1 MRLQGRVGVAMIAAM
16 AVCLGGGS
24 SVSRGKDKVTVKLP
38 APNHESTTSIERAL
52 RLRRSVRDF
61 AWFPLSLKEIGQL
74 VWAAQGITQSSGGLR
89 TAPSAGAL
97 YPLELY
103 VVVGNVEEL
112 ERGVYR
118 YIPLNHE
125 LAMVDDRDLRA
136 ELSHAALDQ
145 EAVRDA
151 PAVFVFTGVVRRT
164 AAKYG
169 NRASRYMYMEAGH
182 AAENVFLQAVS
193 LSVGTA
199 VIGAFDDDAVRDVM
213 KLSKDE
219 SPLYL
224 MPIGKPGARNQ

>member
-1 MRLQGRVGVAMIAAM
+1 
-16 AVCLGGGS
+16 
-24 SVSRGKDKVTVKLP
+24 
-38 APNHESTTSIERAL
+38 
-52 RLRRSVRDF
+52 
-61 AWFPLSLKEIGQL
+61 
-74 VWAAQGITQSSGGLR
+74 
-89 TAPSAGAL
+89 
-97 YPLELY
+97 
-103 VVVGNVEEL
+103 
-112 ERGVYR
+112 
-118 YIPLNHE
+118 
-125 LAMVDDRDLRA
+125 MVDDRDLRA

-224 MPIGKPGARNQ
+224 MPIGKPGARNR